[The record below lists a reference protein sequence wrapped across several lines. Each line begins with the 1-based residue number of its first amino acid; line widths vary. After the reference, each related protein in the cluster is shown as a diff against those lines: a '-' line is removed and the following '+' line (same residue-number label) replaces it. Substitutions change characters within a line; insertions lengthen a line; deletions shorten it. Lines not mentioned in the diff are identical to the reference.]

1 MTITIPRMAATIERR
16 LLVNYRVD
24 PAVIA
29 RLLPDGLRPQIVD
42 GSAVAGVCLIRLGDF
57 RPAWFAPKVG
67 HRSESAAHR
76 VAVEWIGPDGRQTG
90 VFIPRRHSASRL
102 ARVAGGRVFP
112 GVHEHAR
119 VRSVESDSDVSVTVD
134 AADLQV
140 VIDAHVVPS
149 KSFESSLFADLSA
162 ASEFFR
168 KDAVGW
174 SPTRAG
180 TLEPLRLDTN
190 AWRVEP
196 ARATRVESSFF
207 DELPSGSAVFDH
219 VLVMRD
225 VPVVWS
231 SPGQAA
237 PVDHAR
243 PAVAK

>member
-1 MTITIPRMAATIERR
+1 MAATIERR

-29 RLLPDGLRPQIVD
+29 HLLPEGIRPQIVD
-42 GSAVAGVCLIRLGDF
+42 GSAVAGVCLIRLGSF
-57 RPAWFAPKVG
+57 RPMWVAPKVG

-76 VAVEWIGPDGRQTG
+76 VAVEWVGPEGPQTG

-102 ARVAGGRVFP
+102 AQVAGGRVFP

-119 VRSVESDSDVSVTVD
+119 VRSVESDRDLSVTVD
-134 AADLQV
+134 AADLHV
-140 VIDAHVVPS
+140 EIDAHVVPS
-149 KSFESSLFADLSA
+149 EDFESSLFTDLSA
-162 ASEFFR
+162 ASDFFR

-180 TLEPLRLDTN
+180 KLEPLRLDTN

-196 ARATRVESSFF
+196 ARATRIESSFF
-207 DELPSGSAVFDH
+207 DGLSSGSAVFDH
-219 VLVMRD
+219 VLVMRN

-231 SPGQAA
+231 SPGGAA
-237 PVDHAR
+237 PAGR
-243 PAVAK
+243 AWSAVAK